1 MLTSDCTRGLYKP
14 AERQSIVKW
23 KLKVALESQLCWML
37 FYWGEHVKDYFHEMD
52 RGERLRQ
59 ACEGMFYGSQ
69 HRREDVLLQQTR
81 ERTYDE
87 AFFGSPYIA

>member
-1 MLTSDCTRGLYKP
+1 M
-14 AERQSIVKW
+14 
-23 KLKVALESQLCWML
+23 
-37 FYWGEHVKDYFHEMD
+37 KDYFHEMD

-69 HRREDVLLQQTR
+69 HRREDVLLKQTHD
-81 ERTYDE
+81 RTYDE